1 MKYLHPVQEEIQ
13 DLPEG
18 KHWVLSVGQQFQLEG
33 LEQLLMSGQKQY
45 QASANLLVYA
55 SIKKY

>member
-1 MKYLHPVQEEIQ
+1 MKYLHPVLEEIQ

-45 QASANLLVYA
+45 QADANLLVYV
-55 SIKKY
+55 SI